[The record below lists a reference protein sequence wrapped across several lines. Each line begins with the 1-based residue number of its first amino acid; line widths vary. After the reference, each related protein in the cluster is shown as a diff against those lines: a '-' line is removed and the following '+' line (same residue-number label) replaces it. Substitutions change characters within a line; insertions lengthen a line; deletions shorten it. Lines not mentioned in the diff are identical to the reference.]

1 VEPAQHEI
9 CEVSAPYI
17 EESFEP
23 PFTSAFRI
31 ETPDGFVI
39 GDRGVKMKPGDEVAF
54 QYDSY
59 PMVDKLFA
67 SGLITQD
74 GETIDGEGRE
84 GIIVL
89 GKVTATILDDDDEL
103 PADDLIKQKCVLRAP
118 VAHIKHKKIP
128 QNTSYSPNGQNVHC
142 GMLLINLESP

>member
-1 VEPAQHEI
+1 MGTAQYGV
-9 CEVSAPYI
+9 CEVSASYI

-39 GDRGVKMKPGDEVAF
+39 VDSGVKMKPGDEVAF

-59 PMVDKLFA
+59 PMVGKLFA

-74 GETIDGEGRE
+74 GETIYGEGLQ
-84 GIIVL
+84 GVLVL
-89 GKVTATILDDDDEL
+89 GKVTATILDDDDEFR
-103 PADDLIKQKCVLRAP
+103 PTI
-118 VAHIKHKKIP
+118 
-128 QNTSYSPNGQNVHC
+128 
-142 GMLLINLESP
+142 